1 MCNFAAILGRGDRI
15 TDPILGQ
22 EPVPMTYGF
31 FIFRCFIKR

>member
-1 MCNFAAILGRGDRI
+1 MCNFAPILGHGDRI